1 MSYCVPCR
9 AGANILIAE
18 VDHPLNVRW
27 VSFNC
32 CLGGIDMRVRGVLAL
47 KVLALCAFTLLAGC
61 ATGGARYT
69 DVNVAAPKLAAD
81 RGRIYFYRTSI
92 LGLAIQL
99 NGESVGSAQP
109 GGFFFVDRPRGNYTA
124 SAATEVESK
133 LAFPLA
139 AGETKYVRT
148 SITPGIVVGHMNFE
162 LVSKSDAEG
171 ELASLNQIARTASR

>member
-1 MSYCVPCR
+1 
-9 AGANILIAE
+9 
-18 VDHPLNVRW
+18 
-27 VSFNC
+27 
-32 CLGGIDMRVRGVLAL
+32 MRVRRVLAL

-61 ATGGARYT
+61 ATGGARYAE
-69 DVNVAAPKLAAD
+69 VNVAAPKLAPD

-92 LGLAIQL
+92 LGLAIQPDIKL

-148 SITPGIVVGHMNFE
+148 SITPGIIVGHMNFE

-171 ELASLNQIARTASR
+171 ELASLNQVARTASR